1 MVEMK
6 SSKVDFIFGVG
17 RDRHNNPIKL
27 HDLLVAIES
36 VSRKAATLFDRFLI
50 SESSL
55 SKLECGEQI
64 RQPAY
69 IITVYVNSYFGA
81 LGQVK
86 QLRETIIA
94 ELSIENVSVI
104 ATEVEKHFV

>member
-1 MVEMK
+1 MK

-36 VSRKAATLFDRFLI
+36 VGRKAATLFDRFLI
-50 SESSL
+50 AESSS
-55 SKLECGEQI
+55 SKMECGEQV

-69 IITVYVNSYFGA
+69 TITVYVKSYFGA

-86 QLRETIIA
+86 QLRETIMA

-104 ATEVEKHFV
+104 STEVEEQSFV